1 MKMLTYVISVQ
12 KKCFKIIIFLL
23 QGFDYIQS
31 CLKISANRVACF
43 KNIAMQLG
51 LEVNTVAEKSIRYY
65 YINMIIYIYYIKLNY
80 FLSTENTALIRRD
93 IIAIH
98 PRVKH
103 MNVIGKFLKIIEISL
118 RNLIFLFYCR
128 YCGGTRNAIFG
139 YLWRRCEISLSVH
152 Y

>member
-65 YINMIIYIYYIKLNY
+65 YINMIIYIT
-80 FLSTENTALIRRD
+80 LSLI
-93 IIAIH
+93 
-98 PRVKH
+98 
-103 MNVIGKFLKIIEISL
+103 
-118 RNLIFLFYCR
+118 IF
-128 YCGGTRNAIFG
+128 
-139 YLWRRCEISLSVH
+139 
-152 Y
+152 